1 MAHNDAV
8 TTPLLPDPWPPEA
21 RHGPVADRK
30 AACRAWVRA
39 QRRRLREQGGEEGR
53 REAAARLHEHAT
65 GWLAA
70 RRGGSLAGLVV
81 TSYEPFPTE
90 PDISHLNATLLRA
103 GATVLVPVTL
113 GRDRQLEWSDLADPD
128 RPHLGLPA
136 LARVEVVL
144 LPALAV
150 ARTGVRLGQ
159 GGGYY
164 DRLAPLL
171 PPSAPRVAV
180 LHDHELVAW
189 LPTEPHDI
197 VVSHALTPQGVRE
210 LD

>member
-1 MAHNDAV
+1 M
-8 TTPLLPDPWPPEA
+8 TTSLLPDPWPPEA
-21 RHGPVADRK
+21 RHGSVADRK
-30 AACRAWVRA
+30 AVCRSWVRD
-39 QRRRLREQGGEEGR
+39 QRRQLREQGGEETR
-53 REAAARLHEHAT
+53 REHAARLREHAT
-65 GWLAA
+65 GWLTA

-90 PDISHLNATLLRA
+90 PDVGDLNASLLRA

-128 RPHLGLPA
+128 RAHLGLPA
-136 LARVEVVL
+136 LARAEVVL

-150 ARTGVRLGQ
+150 ASTGVRLGQ

-164 DRLAPLL
+164 DRLAPVL
-171 PPSAPRVAV
+171 PPAAPRVAV
-180 LHDHELVAW
+180 LHDHELVRW

-197 VVSHALTPQGVRE
+197 VVSHVLTPEGVRE
-210 LD
+210 LG